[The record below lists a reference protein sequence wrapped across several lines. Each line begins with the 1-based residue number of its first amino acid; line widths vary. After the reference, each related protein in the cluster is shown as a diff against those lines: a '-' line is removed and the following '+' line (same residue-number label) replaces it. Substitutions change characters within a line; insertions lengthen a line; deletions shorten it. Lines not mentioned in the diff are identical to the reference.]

1 METALAYC
9 RVSDPRQVDE
19 GNSLVTQEKQARE
32 YAQKSGYHLDRVFV
46 ERGESAKTNER
57 HVLKEMLNYCEQ
69 NKGRIQVVIIPK
81 IDRLARNRDDYGLLK
96 GFLSRLQIRLDSVGE
111 RIEDTPVGRFT
122 ESILASVAQF
132 DNEIRAER
140 CKGGMIE
147 AAKEGR
153 WMWKAP
159 KGYKNVRV
167 DGKANIAPDERL
179 GPIMREAFERIASGS
194 YSSQAVCHWL
204 QAHGVRVTISRLH
217 EILHNKAYLGII
229 EPFGLNQKGAH
240 PFVPLVS
247 RATFYRAQEVLRRKS
262 QAKTYEHDHPDFPL
276 RGTVVCECG
285 RFFTA
290 YWKQKPRARY
300 GYYRCM
306 KCPRTNI
313 PRDRIEGAFQTE
325 LGNFKFTQRYVEQVT
340 DAVVAH
346 WKERYCEE
354 IDRVE
359 RVHKEIAQL
368 ESLRSKI
375 AIKNA
380 EGITPDNVAKSQMDE
395 IGIKIGALAVEQQ
408 ANLPRETELT
418 KVLEFGTMFLTEM
431 PFYWASS
438 PLPERKKLQSFL
450 YPRGLVYKKDGT
462 FRTADYPVL
471 EQIKKGISEAEC
483 DLVDLNDEH
492 PNRLLT
498 FLQGLCT
505 TFS

>member
-1 METALAYC
+1 
-9 RVSDPRQVDE
+9 
-19 GNSLVTQEKQARE
+19 
-32 YAQKSGYHLDRVFV
+32 
-46 ERGESAKTNER
+46 
-57 HVLKEMLNYCEQ
+57 
-69 NKGRIQVVIIPK
+69 
-81 IDRLARNRDDYGLLK
+81 
-96 GFLSRLQIRLDSVGE
+96 
-111 RIEDTPVGRFT
+111 
-122 ESILASVAQF
+122 
-132 DNEIRAER
+132 
-140 CKGGMIE
+140 
-147 AAKEGR
+147 
-153 WMWKAP
+153 
-159 KGYKNVRV
+159 
-167 DGKANIAPDERL
+167 
-179 GPIMREAFERIASGS
+179 
-194 YSSQAVCHWL
+194 
-204 QAHGVRVTISRLH
+204 
-217 EILHNKAYLGII
+217 
-229 EPFGLNQKGAH
+229 
-240 PFVPLVS
+240 
-247 RATFYRAQEVLRRKS
+247 
-262 QAKTYEHDHPDFPL
+262 
-276 RGTVVCECG
+276 
-285 RFFTA
+285 
-290 YWKQKPRARY
+290 
-300 GYYRCM
+300 M